1 MIGITAACE
10 RVGRSFL
17 EFSEEFINS
26 VLRYKAAKRI
36 KQTLENTT
44 DTGSKNEFIMERPVD
59 RQGKLTSSL
68 FKLCHE
74 EKPENS

>member
-36 KQTLENTT
+36 KQTLENCA
-44 DTGSKNEFIMERPVD
+44 
-59 RQGKLTSSL
+59 KLL
-68 FKLCHE
+68 NQE
-74 EKPENS
+74 ECLPEVFNSEYFWAK